1 MKISDYIPR
10 SLSKVTIADLLV
22 GIQEISFWL
31 LLDNTYFQATLRHSL
46 TCWSR
51 CHLCDPATI
60 EPVALLNGDD
70 QFKYFAIVVA
80 GGAWAPWPSVA
91 VVLGCKK
98 PPQLGRSNVIGAR
111 QMLADL
117 DATCCCC
124 RCCRLL
130 SICIKNVLHFIWP
143 RPASASMGKRPNSQ
157 APKLRVPSP
166 KTQASRKCSQTNR
179 IWIAWIAGDSACPW
193 LLPDFLFFR
202 QRLSKLH
209 TKLF

>member
-1 MKISDYIPR
+1 MHPDVLFFYAFPALAAWTALI
-10 SLSKVTIADLLV
+10 LNTLV
-22 GIQEISFWL
+22 WGMGLW
-31 LLDNTYFQATLRHSL
+31 
-46 TCWSR
+46 
-51 CHLCDPATI
+51 
-60 EPVALLNGDD
+60 
-70 QFKYFAIVVA
+70 
-80 GGAWAPWPSVA
+80 
-91 VVLGCKK
+91 
-98 PPQLGRSNVIGAR
+98 PQLGRSNVIGAR

-179 IWIAWIAGDSACPW
+179 IWIAWIAWIAGDSACPW